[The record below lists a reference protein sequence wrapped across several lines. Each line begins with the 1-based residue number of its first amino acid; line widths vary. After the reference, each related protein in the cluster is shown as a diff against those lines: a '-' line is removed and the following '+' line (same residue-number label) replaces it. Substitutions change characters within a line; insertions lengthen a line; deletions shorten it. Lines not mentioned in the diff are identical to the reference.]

1 MLYNLGVAERVKVTK
16 MERNNYFAQVF
27 EEKLKEWCKTNNAKK
42 QDFCNK
48 VGIHTNMIAR
58 YLKGIAYPTNEVL
71 EKMCSVLG
79 CGLNDFIPVVKKEKT
94 LADYTTQEL
103 LTEIERRCGK

>member
-1 MLYNLGVAERVKVTK
+1 M
-16 MERNNYFAQVF
+16 MERNVYFACIF
-27 EEKLKEWCKTNNAKK
+27 EQKIKEWCKTNNAKK

-58 YLKGIAYPTNEVL
+58 YRKGIAYPTNEVL

-79 CGLNDFIPVVKKEKT
+79 CSPNDFIPVVKKEKT
-94 LADYTTQEL
+94 LDEFTTDEL
-103 LTEIERRCGK
+103 LAEIKRRIEAP